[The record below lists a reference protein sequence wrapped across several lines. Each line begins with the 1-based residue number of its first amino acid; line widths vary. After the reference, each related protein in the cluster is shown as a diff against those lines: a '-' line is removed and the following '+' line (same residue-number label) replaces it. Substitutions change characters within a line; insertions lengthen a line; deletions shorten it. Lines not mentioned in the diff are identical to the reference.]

1 MTMKKI
7 IFTSLVF
14 LILFLYSGAALFA
27 QPRFNTYMDLGS
39 NDLSDGLF
47 FRTSGIAEWT
57 LGKFS
62 IEGGAQFD
70 FKSTNENFLTGTDFA
85 ASWNFKIAK
94 SDLDLKGFARWTLFS
109 GLIRI
114 PDYGIQA
121 GWNSKYIT
129 AAIGTHYRTWVF
141 SEEAQLEYN
150 IGTESRVHEDLQ
162 LLYLIGL
169 RLKPRDNDWNIGLNM
184 TNIDYFIISE
194 TDEPSFNIS
203 GSYKTA
209 KKLKLFGEVWY
220 KSTVAYDSDINYTG
234 VFLRAGIIWKIG
246 K

>member
-1 MTMKKI
+1 MKKI

-85 ASWNFKIAK
+85 ASWNFK
-94 SDLDLKGFARWTLFS
+94 
-109 GLIRI
+109 
-114 PDYGIQA
+114 DYGIQA

-220 KSTVAYDSDINYTG
+220 KSTVAYDSDMNY
-234 VFLRAGIIWKIG
+234 LEDW
-246 K
+246 

>member
-1 MTMKKI
+1 MKN
-7 IFTSLVF
+7 IFSRF
-14 LILFLYSGAALFA
+14 LIFLVLSSGTGLPLFA
-27 QPRFNTYMDLGS
+27 QPGLNTYMDLGS
-39 NDLSDGLF
+39 NDLSDGFF

-70 FKSTNENFLTGTDFA
+70 FKSPNENFLTGADFA
-85 ASWNFKIAK
+85 ASWKFKIAK
-94 SDLDLKGFARWTLFS
+94 SEFDLKGFARWTLFS

-114 PDYGIQA
+114 PDLGIQA
-121 GWNSKYIT
+121 DWNSKYIT

-150 IGTESRVHEDLQ
+150 LGTGSRVHENLQ
-162 LLYLIGL
+162 LLYLIGI
-169 RLKPRDNDWNIGLNM
+169 RLKPADNDWNVGLNM

-194 TDEPSFNIS
+194 TDEPSFNMT
-203 GSYKTA
+203 GTYKTG
-209 KKLKLFGEVWY
+209 KKLKLFGEIWY
-220 KSTVAYDSDINYTG
+220 KSSVAYDSDINYTG
-234 VFLRAGIIWKIG
+234 VFLRAGIIWSLG